1 MRFGAFFWDWLA
13 RRVFSPNP
21 HATVV
26 FFGLFSSPDTHT
38 RTRKMA
44 VWESKKGS
52 YRAGSGKKEG
62 AQSVRQSQARVNI
75 YGLSI
80 GPNSQTIWA

>member
-26 FFGLFSSPDTHT
+26 FFGLFSSPDRHTDRQTHGHGKWQFG
-38 RTRKMA
+38 RA
-44 VWESKKGS
+44 KKAATG
-52 YRAGSGKKEG
+52 RGAGKK
-62 AQSVRQSQARVNI
+62 RARSLLDRARPV
-75 YGLSI
+75 
-80 GPNSQTIWA
+80 